1 MNYQEASIELEK
13 LTKLFKALEHVDSV
27 ISTLANADTYK
38 VELTNKIESLKLEVA
53 DLQTKKSEAELS
65 LNTLFL
71 TKSVEADK
79 LVKDAEKEV
88 LELKAKSKQLIESKL
103 VKAEQEANSIVFK
116 AYNEST
122 LLESQIKDLQV
133 QKAATQQELKDLE
146 TKLQSVKTQITKLLG
161 N

>member
-65 LNTLFL
+65 LNSLFL

-79 LVKDAEKEV
+79 IIKDAEKEV
-88 LELKAKSKQLIESKL
+88 SELKAKSKQLIESKL

>member
-88 LELKAKSKQLIESKL
+88 SELKAKSKQLIESKL

>member
-38 VELTNKIESLKLEVA
+38 VELNNKIESLKLEVTE
-53 DLQTKKSEAELS
+53 LQTKKSEAELT

-88 LELKAKSKQLIESKL
+88 SELKAKSKQLIESKL

-122 LLESQIKDLQV
+122 VLESQIKDLQV
-133 QKAATQQELKDLE
+133 QKASTQQELKDLE

>member
-38 VELTNKIESLKLEVA
+38 VELTNKIESLKLEVTE
-53 DLQTKKSEAELS
+53 LQTKKSEAELT

-88 LELKAKSKQLIESKL
+88 SELKAKSKQLIESKL

-122 LLESQIKDLQV
+122 VLEAQIKDLQV

>member
-13 LTKLFKALEHVDSV
+13 LTKLFKALEHADSV
-27 ISTLANADTYK
+27 INTLANADAYK
-38 VELTNKIESLKLEVA
+38 VELTNKIETLKLEVA
-53 DLQTKKSEAELS
+53 DLQIKKSEAELN

-88 LELKAKSKQLIESKL
+88 LELKVKSKQLIDSKL
-103 VKAEQEANSIVFK
+103 VKAEQEASSIVSK
-116 AYNEST
+116 AYSEAAV
-122 LLESQIKDLQV
+122 LESQIKDLQV
-133 QKAATQQELKDLE
+133 QKVATQQELKDLE